1 MAAGTPIRRASI
13 DLRARQEDGAG
24 RTLGGTAAGGGVSAV
39 VLCLLLFPPPPP
51 PPPLSP
57 FAFARAWDR
66 RLLGVCLGAMAT
78 TVGGVE
84 GWRRRRRLWRPRRRM
99 VTAAGAAVAAA
110 VIVVAVAAAFT
121 PAAAV
126 QTLRLFLLYPSG
138 DYKAPP
144 PLPAN
149 AWPPAA
155 DDAASVST
163 LVDGTAD
170 AGAAVD
176 RGSVNDDGRV
186 GRVGRADSNAGSV
199 GSSGGSGGGSGGDGG
214 NSGGGGGDD
223 GASLAATASSRQI
236 VPVAPGALAL
246 ARMLLDATLLGL
258 ADAAAPGGVLPPS
271 ALTLDPVSIDTQAN
285 LLVGTQI
292 MCRTLSGAAPADA
305 YAMVGPLESDMLWL
319 ATVTAYQ
326 WNLPIVSSTA
336 TALALNAVD
345 DSELWPVNATSSS
358 GKPTSYLFHTVPR
371 DDLRV
376 KAMLDLVIRM
386 KRKRDAARA
395 RRPWS
400 VYKEERIGVLFSE
413 DQFGQSGMYAI
424 FRRLASAIATS
435 PTGDLEGSV
444 IPLRIVRKLP
454 IPVSGD
460 ARLQLR
466 DLRAADVRI
475 IVVWSNFLV
484 PGAAATLLAEADSLG
499 MLGVGYQWIVT
510 ASGQS
515 LLGPDSGVDAA
526 LARKAVGMLTVEPTV
541 PAGRL
546 DAAPARSVLGRLA
559 AAGRAVT
566 PPDAVRAAT
575 IDTFAPY
582 ALYAY
587 DAASALARAAAA
599 VAAAGGFPVDGDS
612 ARFATEACHWGAAWS
627 GGEAFHRALSGVA
640 FSGLSGDFNFS
651 VPYAARGASYV
662 VQNLQ
667 LAPRVAATT
676 PAAASSAAPGATVSP
691 GATGDAVSAAA
702 ADAGVRWV
710 DLLRYDLPA
719 VEVTSSGSS
728 GDVAAATDLALG
740 NRAGVWSRMRV
751 GGLAGAAPVRQVFP
765 GLRRLYPSDRPIIR
779 SRKLKVLT
787 QHAPPFVIHKTF
799 PDGTESFSGLSLEL
813 WNRVAEAL
821 LVDYELSSISA
832 TAPSNSM
839 VDAVVNGT
847 VDLAL
852 SWTTITAERVRRVSF
867 SQPYYYLGLRFL
879 VRADSVKV
887 ELSSLARPFSS
898 ALWLLVAASVVVF
911 AVLLHWFEGDDS
923 EDADFRGAASL
934 PSAFVNAIYHAGLTL
949 VQDREYAPVT
959 VEGRV
964 ITFGY
969 VFFALIIVSSYA
981 AELFSFLTFSKTELV
996 VSSLADLRNNKVP
1009 LSRVGIETGGSVQSY
1024 IEEEILGCFPNCPR
1038 PPKAYATCISSKECY
1053 DKLESREVQVV
1064 VNDAP
1069 VLEYRAQTDC
1079 DVRVVGEPFY
1089 DQGYGIMQRSDPD
1102 LVLVDGISNAIL
1114 RLQEDGYLQQLD
1126 TRWFGRSACPSA
1138 TGEDDNRLGV
1148 GSLSSIFIFM
1158 GVVFVLAAVFHV
1170 LNKHFLPFRRALAY
1184 LRVHPRPPGRGRRG
1198 IKLLDKAGRLNDNAF
1213 ESAASVGQHVR
1224 GPRGAHRPPSVDDGS
1239 SAPHPD
1245 GKDGVQRIAAPG
1257 DSFDIGGGSS
1267 SSTFG
1272 EPALS
1277 PAFAPGEGVASAPG
1291 SRRRGLMMRFRQ
1303 RRGRATVSAGAG
1315 GKGADSKAADATS
1328 DPSPSAVTAAMSSIA
1343 SIPPSIPPL
1352 PIPQTAPRPPL
1363 PAPLTNSSMPPLPV
1377 PAAAATQPLVAPVP
1391 AAQRNLAATSFED
1404 VVELAR
1410 FRAAATVMV
1419 NDDELPVA
1427 AHAAEPPVSAQ
1438 MVHGGRVT
1446 AAAAGQADRDGPA
1459 RDGGAAVA
1467 TPLAAPTAAAVAS
1480 TTADAGAR
1488 DAPEVAANLPA
1499 VAAPRPP
1506 GEEPAPPGEDGTAGD
1521 SFVDVVLEAT
1531 VDHARQLLRRARTH
1545 RS

>member
-1 MAAGTPIRRASI
+1 M
-13 DLRARQEDGAG
+13 
-24 RTLGGTAAGGGVSAV
+24 
-39 VLCLLLFPPPPP
+39 
-51 PPPLSP
+51 
-57 FAFARAWDR
+57 
-66 RLLGVCLGAMAT
+66 
-78 TVGGVE
+78 TVGGME

-99 VTAAGAAVAAA
+99 VTAAVAAVASAVIGVAVAAA
-110 VIVVAVAAAFT
+110 VT

-138 DYKAPP
+138 EYIPP
-144 PLPAN
+144 SPLPVD

-155 DDAASVST
+155 DDPASVLT
-163 LVDGTAD
+163 LVDGAAD

-186 GRVGRADSNAGSV
+186 GRVGRADSNAASV
-199 GSSGGSGGGSGGDGG
+199 GSSVGSIVGSRGGSGGDGG
-214 NSGGGGGDD
+214 DSGGGGGDDD

-271 ALTLDPVSIDTQAN
+271 ALTLQPVPIDTQAN
-285 LLVGTQI
+285 LLVGTHI

-305 YAMVGPLESDMLWL
+305 YSMVGPLESDMLWL

-376 KAMLDLVIRM
+376 KAVLDLVIRM

-424 FRRLASAIATS
+424 FRRLASAVATS
-435 PTGDLEGSV
+435 PTGDLEGSA

-460 ARLQLR
+460 AHLQLR

-559 AAGRAVT
+559 AAGRAGT
-566 PPDAVRAAT
+566 PPDAVRAET
-575 IDTFAPY
+575 IATFAPY

-599 VAAAGGFPVDGDS
+599 VAAGGGFPVDGDS

-676 PAAASSAAPGATVSP
+676 PAAASSAAPGATVAP
-691 GATGDAVSAAA
+691 GASRAAVSAAA

-719 VEVTSSGSS
+719 VEVASSGSS
-728 GDVAAATDLALG
+728 GGVAAATDLALG

-765 GLRRLYPSDRPIIR
+765 GLRRLYPSDRSVIR

-813 WNRVAEAL
+813 WNRVAETL
-821 LVDYELSSISA
+821 LVDYELSSIPETS
-832 TAPSNSM
+832 PSNSM

-879 VRADSVKV
+879 VLADSVKV

-981 AELFSFLTFSKTELV
+981 AELFSILTFSKTELV

-1038 PPKAYATCISSKECY
+1038 PPKAYATCISSAECY
-1053 DKLESREVQVV
+1053 DKLQNGEVQVV

-1069 VLEYRAQTDC
+1069 VLEYAAQTDC
-1079 DVRVVGEPFY
+1079 SVRVVGEPFY

-1138 TGEDDNRLGV
+1138 TSEDDNRLGV

-1239 SAPHPD
+1239 GAPHAD

-1267 SSTFG
+1267 SSAFR
-1272 EPALS
+1272 ERALS
-1277 PAFAPGEGVASAPG
+1277 PAFAPGEGVVSTPG
-1291 SRRRGLMMRFRQ
+1291 PRRRGLMTRFRQ
-1303 RRGRATVSAGAG
+1303 RRGRATASAGAG
-1315 GKGADSKAADATS
+1315 GKAAGSKATDATNDS
-1328 DPSPSAVTAAMSSIA
+1328 SPSDVT
-1343 SIPPSIPPL
+1343 IPPSIPPL
-1352 PIPQTAPRPPL
+1352 PVPETAPRPPL
-1363 PAPLTNSSMPPLPV
+1363 PTPSTNSSMPPLPV

-1391 AAQRNLAATSFED
+1391 VAQRNRAATSFEG

-1410 FRAAATVMV
+1410 VRAAATVMA
-1419 NDDELPVA
+1419 NGNELPAA
-1427 AHAAEPPVSAQ
+1427 AHAAEPPVSAL

-1446 AAAAGQADRDGPA
+1446 AAAAGESDRDVRA
-1459 RDGGAAVA
+1459 RDWRAAAA
-1467 TPLAAPTAAAVAS
+1467 TPLAAPTAAAVAAVAS

-1488 DAPEVAANLPA
+1488 DAPVVAANLPA
-1499 VAAPRPP
+1499 VAAPRPTR
-1506 GEEPAPPGEDGTAGD
+1506 EEPALPGENGTVGD

-1545 RS
+1545 RP